1 MQWSKLKKTIESR
14 FAPSIEGKIHLFTT
28 QYGCQ
33 CGRAWITYNGEQI
46 ANFETLVN
54 LRRIHVHRE
63 ETNEQG
69 HLLIDEAT
77 RMPGELMSRGE
88 LNRWDLHKACWEYLN
103 MSVQEALAS
112 ENPVIQGLA
121 FLDYRTGK
129 RRIALV
135 ETKGL
140 HPLPKKL
147 LEIRIFEDEVE
158 REKSL
163 AVGRV

>member
-14 FAPSIEGKIHLFTT
+14 FASSIGGKIHLFST

-63 ETNEQG
+63 EIDERGQ
-69 HLLIDEAT
+69 LVIDEAT
-77 RMPGELMSRGE
+77 RVPGELMSRGE
-88 LNRWDLHKACWEYLN
+88 LNRWDLHKACWDYLN
-103 MSVQEALAS
+103 MSVPEALSS

-121 FLDYRTGK
+121 FLDQRAGK

-135 ETKGL
+135 DTKDL

-147 LEIRIFEDEVE
+147 LEIRILEDKLE
-158 REKSL
+158 RERSFAL
-163 AVGRV
+163 PSR